1 MTDPRFPIGR
11 FRPRPS
17 YTPADRADIARR
29 IATLP
34 QRLEAALAGMNDAQ
48 LDTRYREDG
57 WTVRQVVHHVS
68 DSHVNAYTRVKLT
81 LTETNPSIRPYN
93 EKEWALTAEVKGS
106 IGISLA
112 LLKAV
117 HAKLAVII
125 SGLREADY
133 SRTYYHPENKT
144 QATLDVLLDTY
155 AWHGDHHLAHIAGL
169 KSRMGW

>member
-11 FRPRPS
+11 FKARPS
-17 YTPADRADIARR
+17 YTSSDRADIAGR
-29 IATLP
+29 IATFP
-34 QRLEAALAGMNDAQ
+34 QRLESVLAGMNDSQ
-48 LDTRYREDG
+48 LDTPYREDG

-81 LTETNPSIRPYN
+81 ITEDNPSIRPYN
-93 EKEWALTAEVKGS
+93 EKEWALTPEVRGG
-106 IGISLA
+106 IDISLS

-117 HAKLAVII
+117 HAKLTVII
-125 SGLREADY
+125 SGLREADFR
-133 SRTYYHPENKT
+133 RTYYHPENKT

-155 AWHGDHHLAHIAGL
+155 AWHGDHHLAHITGL